1 MRVQCHDPYV
11 VAAAAPGPIAARKAA
26 VTGRPLAAQLAAK
39 GKKDAARAAT
49 VSGRRLNALHENE
62 VHRRSAARRQAEAAA
77 ARRAEGDAVWAAAHR
92 KFEVE
97 QNAVGGANK
106 AAKEAKALD
115 WEAKREELE
124 VTQEMQ
130 TERTHHAQMANE
142 AAWQAMQAERAA
154 AQAKA
159 AVEAK
164 ATKREQDNFRQ
175 FMQEKHD
182 PKLHDDWRK
191 DGFVF
196 RE

>member
-1 MRVQCHDPYV
+1 M
-11 VAAAAPGPIAARKAA
+11 
-26 VTGRPLAAQLAAK
+26 
-39 GKKDAARAAT
+39 
-49 VSGRRLNALHENE
+49 
-62 VHRRSAARRQAEAAA
+62 
-77 ARRAEGDAVWAAAHR
+77 
-92 KFEVE
+92 
-97 QNAVGGANK
+97 
-106 AAKEAKALD
+106 
-115 WEAKREELE
+115 EAKREELE

-182 PKLHDDWRK
+182 PKLHDEWRK

-196 RE
+196 RVAVII